1 MEGRIN
7 MKYRFVLRDKGTP
20 MQGWWLKISTIE
32 ELLNYH
38 ERTESPMISG
48 FNRLVGI
55 KRGGDTE
62 KTGAEIYI
70 ERYAENRGMSVV
82 EAVSEIDAGIL
93 GDQMSVLLKGYN
105 VYINQRGGWFFG
117 AKDYSDWYDSEN
129 LVFPD
134 FTKEQIKIEQ
144 WGGGKHYYA
153 YIGKMQVKDGDT
165 VKWNTYEEAYQQ
177 AMIVLG
183 KR

>member
-1 MEGRIN
+1 

-20 MQGWWLKISTIE
+20 LQGWWLKISTLE

-38 ERTESPMISG
+38 ERTESQIVTG

-55 KRGGDTE
+55 QKNVGTE
-62 KTGAEIYI
+62 TAGAEMYI
-70 ERYAENRGMSVV
+70 ENYAANRGLSLA

-93 GDQMSVLLKGYN
+93 GDQMGLLLKGYN

-134 FTKEQIKIEQ
+134 FTEKQIRIEQ

-153 YIGKMQVKDGDT
+153 YVGKLQVKDGDT
-165 VKWNTYEEAYQQ
+165 IKWDTYDEAYRQ
-177 AMIVLG
+177 AMTVIG
-183 KR
+183 KNSDA